1 MVDSAAAAAA
11 EEAAADSDDK
21 RLLLIGGTQFVGRH
35 LVDAA
40 IAAGWRVTLFNRG
53 RTRADLPAGVAH
65 CKGDRKGDLS
75 PLSAPPFAGRRW
87 DAVIDC
93 CGYLPRDVATM
104 ADALAGRVGRYVFIS
119 SVSVYAD
126 FTQPNNEGSALG
138 CIDDADTD
146 VVDGRTYGPL
156 KALCEAALTQRFGA
170 DALLIRPGLVVGPF
184 DPTQRFTWWP
194 ARLAQ
199 AVDGEPLLVPD
210 GGRDPVQFVD
220 ARDLAAFVL
229 RAIGQGERGPFNV
242 ASPAG
247 QWRLADVID
256 ACTQA
261 AGVSPPRVAIGHD
274 DLVAAGVKPWN
285 DIPLWL
291 PPEGDHTSFART
303 DTAAAHAAG
312 LTIRPLSATVQD
324 TLAWCRSLPA
334 DQQAFTKAG
343 LSRNRERE
351 LLKALR

>member
-1 MVDSAAAAAA
+1 M
-11 EEAAADSDDK
+11 ADSVGR

-40 IAAGWRVTLFNRG
+40 LAAGWHVTLFNRG
-53 RTRADLPAGVAH
+53 TTRADLPAGVVH
-65 CKGDRKGDLS
+65 CKGDRKADLS
-75 PLSAPPFAGRRW
+75 PLLAPPFAGRQW

-93 CGYLPRDVATM
+93 CGYLPRDVA
-104 ADALAGRVGRYVFIS
+104 ACAQVLRGRAGRYVFIS

-126 FTQPNNEGSALG
+126 FTQPNSESSALG
-138 CIDDADTD
+138 RIADTD
-146 VVDGRTYGPL
+146 TDVIDGRTYGPL
-156 KALCEAALTQRFGA
+156 KALCEAAVSQRWGS

-199 AVDGEPLLVPD
+199 AVDGEPLLLPD

-229 RAIGQGERGPFNV
+229 WVVARGERGPFNV
-242 ASPAG
+242 ASAAG

-256 ACTQA
+256 AAAQA
-261 AGVSPPRVAIGHD
+261 AGTAPPRRVIQHD
-274 DLVAAGVKPWN
+274 QLVAAGVAPWN

-291 PPEGDHTSFART
+291 PPTGEYTAFART
-303 DTAAAHAAG
+303 DTSAAHAAG
-312 LTIRPLSATVQD
+312 LAIRPLSATVAD
-324 TLAWCRSLPA
+324 TLAWWRSLPA

-343 LSRNRERE
+343 LSRDRERD
-351 LLKALR
+351 LLKALA

>member
-1 MVDSAAAAAA
+1 VAASAV
-11 EEAAADSDDK
+11 ADPGER

-53 RTRADLPAGVAH
+53 ITRADLPARVEH
-65 CKGDRKGDLS
+65 CKGDRKSDLS
-75 PLSAPPFAGRRW
+75 PLSTPPFDGRRW
-87 DAVIDC
+87 DVVIDC
-93 CGYLPRDVATM
+93 CGYLPRDVAAM

-126 FTQPNNEGSALG
+126 FAQPNNEASPLG
-138 CIDDADTD
+138 RIDDVDTD

-156 KALCEAALTQRFGA
+156 KALCESALTERFGA

-199 AVDGEPLLVPD
+199 AVDGEPLLVPN

-229 RAIGQGERGPFNV
+229 RAIERGERGPFNV
-242 ASPAG
+242 VSPAG

-256 ACTQA
+256 ASAQA
-261 AGVSPPRVAIGHD
+261 AGTSPPRVAIGHD
-274 DLVAAGVKPWN
+274 ELVAAGVAPWN
-285 DIPLWL
+285 DVPLWF
-291 PPEGDHTSFART
+291 PPAGEQAAVTLT
-303 DTAAAHAAG
+303 DTTAAQAAG

-324 TLAWCRSLPA
+324 TLAWWRSLPA

-343 LSRNRERE
+343 LSRDRERS
-351 LLKALR
+351 LLKALG

>member
-1 MVDSAAAAAA
+1 VAASAV
-11 EEAAADSDDK
+11 ADPGER

-40 IAAGWRVTLFNRG
+40 IASGWRVTLFNRG
-53 RTRADLPAGVAH
+53 ITRADLPVGVEH
-65 CKGDRKGDLS
+65 CKGDRKADLS
-75 PLSAPPFAGRRW
+75 PLSTPPFDGRRW

-93 CGYLPRDVATM
+93 CGYLPRDVAAM
-104 ADALAGRVGRYVFIS
+104 ADALRGRVGRYVFIS

-126 FTQPNNEGSALG
+126 FTHPNNEGSALG
-138 CIDDADTD
+138 RIADIDTD
-146 VVDGRTYGPL
+146 VVDSRTYGPL
-156 KALCEAALTQRFGA
+156 KALCESALTERFGA

-199 AVDGEPLLVPD
+199 AVDGEPLLVPN

-229 RAIGQGERGPFNV
+229 RAIEQGERGPFNV

-256 ACTQA
+256 ASAQA
-261 AGVSPPRVAIGHD
+261 AGTSPPRVAIGHD
-274 DLVAAGVKPWN
+274 ELVAAGVTPWN
-285 DIPLWL
+285 DVPLWF
-291 PPEGDHTSFART
+291 PPAGEQAAVTLT
-303 DTAAAHAAG
+303 DTTAAHAAG
-312 LTIRPLSATVQD
+312 LTIRPLSDTVQD
-324 TLAWCRSLPA
+324 TLAWWRSLPA

-343 LSRNRERE
+343 LSRDRERE
-351 LLKALR
+351 LLKALG